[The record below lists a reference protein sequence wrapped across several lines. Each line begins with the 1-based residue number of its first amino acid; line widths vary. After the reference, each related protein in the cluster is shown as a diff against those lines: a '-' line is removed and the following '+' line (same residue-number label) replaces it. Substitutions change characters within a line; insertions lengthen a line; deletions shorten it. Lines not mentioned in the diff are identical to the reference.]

1 MKNNMKMRVI
11 TGAALILLL
20 ALAIWLGGWV
30 EKVIL
35 VAALGVAQYEMMRAV
50 RERGHQNVRWPI
62 WAATVF
68 SIPIFL
74 LWDNQLLLPLVVAT
88 ALITTAYV
96 LFHGEPHLDD
106 IFVSLMPLFT
116 VALPGMCLLAQT
128 NAPYRWLQVMLVSA
142 SFLIPNMGDMFALFV
157 GSRFGKRKLIP
168 AVSPNKTVAGAV
180 GGLLGS
186 EVTALLVWLLVYAF
200 TDAAVHALMPPLWH
214 FALLGIVGG
223 VVGQIGD
230 LFASLVKRH
239 CGIKDYGTIFPGHG
253 GMMDRLDS
261 TLPVAVLLFLYQL
274 LMKW

>member
-1 MKNNMKMRVI
+1 MKQSMKTRII
-11 TGAALILLL
+11 TGAALIC
-20 ALAIWLGGWV
+20 ALAFAIYMGGWV
-30 EKVIL
+30 ASVICI
-35 VAALGVAQYEMMRAV
+35 AAIAIAQFEMMRAL
-50 RERGHQNVRWPI
+50 RRKGHQNVRWPI
-62 WAATVF
+62 WVATVV

-74 LWDNQLLLPLVVAT
+74 VWDNKLLLPIVVVT
-88 ALITTAYV
+88 SLITITYV

-116 VALPGMCLLAQT
+116 VALPGMCLLAQV
-128 NAPYRWLQVMLVSA
+128 NAPYRWLQVMLLCT
-142 SFLIPNMGDMFALFV
+142 SFLVPNLGDAAAYFI

-180 GGLLGS
+180 GGLIGS
-186 EVTALLVWLLVYAF
+186 EVTALAIWWIVYLCSGG
-200 TDAAVHALMPPLWH
+200 AANAEMPPLWH
-214 FALLGIVGG
+214 FALIGLVGG

-261 TLPVAVLLFLYQL
+261 TLFVALLVYLYQSV
-274 LMKW
+274 MW